1 MPLTF
6 SRRPLIAAALCAALP
21 GASILLSGCA
31 STPVA
36 SAVPASEAP
45 QKKKKPE
52 PVLMPMPTIDAFK
65 GAGLFYF
72 DDNIRTQLFIKDNIA
87 VNGRYAVQENFP
99 LGSRHGFT
107 WGGGAAAILRNG
119 SPLDAQRPLFLT
131 QGNKGRVV
139 IQFEGGGRKPLALQ
153 VKLVAYSLE
162 GLPIGPYL
170 VTRQNTATPSGYVI
184 ANRYV
189 FPKGAVGY
197 RAMLMIDN
205 DEVLVPTK
213 TAFTGSDSIE
223 NFSKRFT
230 RDIPYCLRYIPTRRS
245 EPVGMRFAKPITK
258 QTKRVKGKLQE
269 VAQSGEAQLMS
280 VKKGTLF
287 CQQEGKSQLSNARWD
302 LRYINGT
309 RVLSFT
315 FPEEVRSAD
324 FGILN
329 QHRDA
334 LRLAFAEEIS
344 TERRKTV
351 KKVRPGV
358 VWLGGKEILD
368 AQWRFN
374 EVAADAISDAIAR
387 TKDLRKDWEARNGK
401 KK

>member
-1 MPLTF
+1 MPLTI
-6 SRRPLIAAALCAALP
+6 SRRPLIAAAFCSVLP
-21 GASILLSGCA
+21 GASLLLSGCA
-31 STPVA
+31 STPIA

-119 SPLDAQRPLFLT
+119 SPLDAQQPLFLT
-131 QGNKGRVV
+131 QGKDGRVV
-139 IQFEGGGRKPLALQ
+139 IQFAGGGRKPLALQ

-170 VTRQNTATPSGYVI
+170 VTRQNTATPSGYI
-184 ANRYV
+184 ISNRYV
-189 FPKGAVGY
+189 FPTGAVGY
-197 RAMLMIDN
+197 RAVLMIEV
-205 DEVLVPTK
+205 DEVLVPTQ

-230 RDIPYCLRYIPTRRS
+230 KEIPYCLRYIPTRRS
-245 EPVGMRFAKPITK
+245 EPVGMRFDKPIVK
-258 QTKRVKGKLQE
+258 KTKRVKGKLQE
-269 VAQSGEAQLMS
+269 VAQSGEARLTT

-287 CQQEGKSQLSNARWD
+287 CQQEGKSQLANARWD

-309 RVLSFT
+309 RVLLFT

-324 FGILN
+324 FGILH
-329 QHRDA
+329 QHRNA
-334 LRLAFAEEIS
+334 LRLAFAEELS
-344 TERRKTV
+344 TERRRTV
-351 KKVRPGV
+351 KKVRPGA
-358 VWLGGKEILD
+358 VWLGGREILD

-374 EVAADAISDAIAR
+374 ETAADAISDAISR
-387 TKDLRKDWEARNGK
+387 TKDLRKDWEAKKGK
-401 KK
+401 